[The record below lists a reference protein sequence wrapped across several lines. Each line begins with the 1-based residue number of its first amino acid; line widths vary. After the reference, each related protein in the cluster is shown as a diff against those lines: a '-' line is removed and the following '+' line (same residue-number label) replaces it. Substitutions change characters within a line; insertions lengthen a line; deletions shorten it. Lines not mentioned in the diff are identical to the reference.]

1 MGCLSGNK
9 MSKDDIIVKVLL
21 AKEFEPD
28 KQSVE
33 GWHLSEKLDGIR
45 AFWSSKHRGLY
56 TRNGKSIN
64 APKWFIEKF
73 PQSIDMDGELWIGR
87 GSLNFNKV
95 SGIAR
100 KHVPLDSDW
109 QHVKYLVFDIP
120 DSMTEYE
127 ERVNKY
133 TSMIEEIAVD
143 WLRAVEIYK
152 ALSNDHVFE
161 ELVKIE
167 KMGGEGLMLRK
178 PGSKYEPKR
187 SNTLLKVKSF
197 HDEEGTLI
205 GYSDGT
211 GKYIG
216 MVGAL
221 ILKLK
226 NGIEVNVGT
235 GLNDEIRKFPPP
247 IGSLIKYKFFE
258 KGANGAPR
266 FPVFIEVRTD
276 VFLCDA

>member
-1 MGCLSGNK
+1 MGCLYGNK
-9 MSKDDIIVKVLL
+9 MSKVKRDDIVVKVLL

-33 GWHLSEKLDGIR
+33 GWHVSEKLDGIR
-45 AFWSSKHRGLY
+45 AFWSSENKGLY

-73 PQSIDMDGELWIGR
+73 PDIDLDGELWIGR
-87 GSLNFNKV
+87 GTLNFNKV

-100 KHVPLDSDW
+100 KHVPVESEW
-109 QHVKYLVFDIP
+109 RSVKYLVFDIP
-120 DSMTEYE
+120 DTTTEYE

-133 TSMIEEIAVD
+133 TKLIEEISLD
-143 WLRAVEIYK
+143 WLKAVEVYK
-152 ALSNDHVFE
+152 ALNNDHVFE

-167 KMGGEGLMLRK
+167 KIGGEGLMLRK
-178 PGSKYEPKR
+178 PKSKYEPKR

-205 GYSDGT
+205 GYSDGK
-211 GKYIG
+211 GKYVDG

-226 NGIEVNVGT
+226 NGVEVNVGT
-235 GLNDEIRKFPPP
+235 GLNDELRKNPPP

-266 FPVFIEVRTD
+266 FPVFVEVRTD
-276 VFLCDA
+276 L